1 MTYIA
6 VDKFITPAQRQAIN
20 LLAAYSRVS
29 GIPIHLF
36 GGFVR
41 DVVVGR
47 EPKDVDARLDVEDIQ
62 EAAERFTEWLGGR
75 CAGVYSNPHV
85 ASVTVRTGR
94 GEVALDLTRQEG
106 RSIEDDSMHHDL
118 TINSLAVSVHEVALG
133 RPCKV
138 IGPRGGI
145 GDIEDGVVRMT
156 YRNAFS
162 DDPVRVL
169 RALRFSHTLGYR
181 IESRTMAAAKAAAP
195 MLRNAPGER
204 VRAELTK
211 LLSVPPYGA
220 AVSLM
225 EEVGV
230 LTQVFPEVEACR
242 DVAQPSMYHVYDVYG
257 HLMATVEELDGIV
270 GNNGVPFG
278 PEVDAYFDEP
288 VGDGLTR
295 RELMP
300 LAALL
305 HDIGKPE
312 TISARPDG
320 KPQFLDHEKVGANMV
335 AAVCRRLKFSR
346 AVRDF
351 LTSVVRHHMRP
362 WTIAPAGRMPSTRAV
377 RKFRQSTVDAAVAV
391 LVLHLADLRGSRVYM
406 LTPEEW
412 EARLHLVRRMIDWV
426 QELGRKVKLLA
437 AEPPL
442 LNGHDLMGMGVPQG
456 PEVGRLLRLV
466 VDAREEGAISSR
478 EEAVGLVETH
488 RNERGE
494 TK

>member
-1 MTYIA
+1 MTHIA

-20 LLAAYSRVS
+20 LLATYSRVS
-29 GIPIHLF
+29 GISIHLF

-41 DVVVGR
+41 DVVVGQ
-47 EPKDVDARLDVEDIQ
+47 EPKDVDIRLDVPDIE
-62 EAAERFTEWLGGR
+62 EAGRRFAEWLGGR
-75 CAGVYSNPHV
+75 CAGAYYDPRIV
-85 ASVTVRTGR
+85 SVTVRTGW
-94 GEVALDLTRQEG
+94 GEVVLDLTRQEG
-106 RSIEDDSMHHDL
+106 RSIEDDSMYHDL

-181 IESRTMAAAKAAAP
+181 MHPDTQASARRYAAALP
-195 MLRNAPGER
+195 RVSSER
-204 VRAELTK
+204 IRAELVK
-211 LLSVPPYGA
+211 LLTVPPYRD
-220 AVSLM
+220 AVALM
-225 EEVGV
+225 EEFGV

-242 DVAQPSMYHVYDVYG
+242 NVAQPSMYHVHDVYG
-257 HLMATVEELDGIV
+257 HLVATVEELDGIV
-270 GNNGVPFG
+270 GNNGVLFG
-278 PEVDAYFDEP
+278 PEVDAYFEEP

-312 TISARPDG
+312 TVSARPDG
-320 KPQFLDHEKVGANMV
+320 KPQFLGHEKVGADMV
-335 AAVCRRLKFSR
+335 AAACRRFKFSR

-377 RKFRQSTVDAAVAV
+377 RKFRQSTGDAAVAV

-406 LTPEEW
+406 LTAEEW
-412 EARLHLVRRMIDWV
+412 EARLHLIRRMIDWV

-442 LNGHDLMGMGVPQG
+442 VNGHDLMAMGIPQG